1 MLTLFVEFA
10 AIATIPIMGITWG
23 AVSLARWMDRTGR

>member
-10 AIATIPIMGITWG
+10 AIATIPIMGITCG
-23 AVSLARWMDRTGR
+23 ALRWARWMDRTGR